1 MKFNTIITRIIS
13 VLLLSMAMAG
23 SASAMLEFK
32 QTFVALGK
40 PALDIAKKLVDVPK
54 LTVFDRVKGRARSA
68 ISPFVVPRYFSGDKA
83 GTVKSWLLR
92 ELKPLECYYC
102 VSSKGDLET
111 VISNTNSYIQK
122 MESYP
127 KDSWIYHREKERLED
142 NARFACRYI
151 TGHWNNALTRE
162 YALYMVSL
170 IKNHNLDFATSGEI
184 TLTFNSLIRRLMFS
198 EYGVERLINGSSYFK
213 VLNSAEWW
221 NITANDLN
229 ECMPL
234 ASALCSPDMPWKCK
248 IPEKTFNIIMN
259 NAENE
264 VRQDAE
270 KFMAHSYELSL
281 RTSEN
286 VLEKA
291 LRAKESLNKPLF
303 VDLKILD
310 ETFDEE
316 SPEKFMIPYFE
327 IMKKE
332 RAERKKRIEEK
343 LQEAVLLNQ
352 KPFYSKEFA
361 AQIRAIENRKSA
373 RLEKL
378 NQLRNIYNDS
388 SSDRAQS

>member
-1 MKFNTIITRIIS
+1 MKFNNIITRTVS
-13 VLLLSMAMAG
+13 VLLLSMTMVG
-23 SASAMLEFK
+23 SASALAGLEK
-32 QTFVALGK
+32 SFVALGE
-40 PALDIAKKLVDVPK
+40 PALNIAKKLVDRPK
-54 LTVFDRVKGRARSA
+54 LTVFDRVKGRARYA
-68 ISPFVVPRYFSGDKA
+68 ISPFVFPCYFSGNNGA
-83 GTVKSWLLR
+83 VKSWLLR
-92 ELKPLECYYC
+92 ELRPLETHHF
-102 VSSKGDLET
+102 VISKSELET